1 MAAQRYLEKFT
12 SLDGSATYTF
22 PQYSYEWDSGQS
34 FRPAMAYAVG
44 ADYPHD
50 YTGNS
55 HWARGEANETVRFAI
70 VGSSD
75 AAGLDTDIDTMR
87 GTLARIGLGKLY
99 TVGADASERWA
110 YAKLGARPWANVRV
124 GEWMRQPVSLSFV
137 RLSDWLGT
145 SLTSGTI
152 TLNVTPKTFTIT
164 NPGNETVKGAAALLL
179 TLRANASAGF
189 TAPQLVNAAT
199 NQQINSARN
208 SASVNSRI
216 RIDCE
221 KEAVQYSNDGGITYA
236 NDYANVT
243 LPAIQQALMSLA
255 PGDNVFTY
263 TDGGTA
269 NAFLDYQFYPAYA

>member
-34 FRPAMAYAVG
+34 FRPAVAYAVG

-55 HWARGEANETVRFAI
+55 RWARGEANETVRFAI

-75 AAGLDTDIDTMR
+75 AAALDTDIDTMR

-110 YAKLGARPWANVRV
+110 YAKLGARPSANVRV

-137 RLSDWLGT
+137 RFSDWLGT
-145 SLTSGTI
+145 SLTSGTV
-152 TLNVTPKTFTIT
+152 TLNSTPKTFTIT
-164 NPGNETVKGAAALLL
+164 NPGNEAVKGAAALLL

-189 TAPQLVNAAT
+189 TNPRLENLTTGHRIDITRTAA
-199 NQQINSARN
+199 NSSAR
-208 SASVNSRI
+208 SKV
-216 RIDCE
+216 DCE
-221 KEAVQYSNDGGITYA
+221 KEAVTYSTDGGSSYSNDYS
-236 NDYANVT
+236 NVT
-243 LPAIQQALMSLA
+243 LPVAQIALFALA
-255 PGDNVFTY
+255 PGDNSIRY
-263 TDGGTA
+263 TDGGSP
-269 NAFLDYQFYPAYA
+269 NGYLDYQFWPVYA